1 MTEQK
6 ILIVDDEEDLCEILQ
21 FNLEGEGYS
30 TDVAFSA
37 EEALTKNLMSFDLIL
52 LDVMMAKMSGFKL
65 AKIIRKEMELTM
77 PIIFI
82 TAKTGEDDLLT
93 GFSIGGDDYINKP
106 YSVKEVIA
114 RVKAV
119 LKRHETND
127 SARKSSL
134 TIGEMELDLKKRK
147 LTIGKTEVE
156 LTKKEFEILTLLLQ
170 REGYVLSRED
180 ILNGVWD
187 DHTIVTERTIDVHM
201 ARLRKKLGNYG
212 KHLKNKSGYG
222 YTFDKNTLK

>member
-21 FNLEGEGYS
+21 FNLEGEGYI

-37 EEALTKNLMSFDLIL
+37 EEALTKDLKSFDLIL

-65 AKIIRKEMELTM
+65 AKIIRKEMALTM
-77 PIIFI
+77 PIIFV

-119 LKRHETND
+119 LKRRETEN
-127 SARKSSL
+127 SPEKTTI
-134 TIGEMELDLKKRK
+134 TIGELELNLTKRK
-147 LTIGKTEVE
+147 LIIGKTEVE
-156 LTKKEFEILTLLLQ
+156 LTKKEFEILTLLLK
-170 REGYVLSRED
+170 REGYILSRED

-187 DHTIVTERTIDVHM
+187 DNTIVTERTIDVHM
-201 ARLRKKLGNYG
+201 ARLRKKLGTSG

-222 YTFDKNTLK
+222 YTFDTNT